1 MFWILRIFT
10 ARNFIENETPAR
22 VFSCEF
28 RTFFQAVILLKMKL
42 QHKCFIVNFKTVFR
56 HFGQSLI
63 KENYRNSRTSDDIAQ
78 LWISNDFQI
87 YENLSKVQNINH
99 SGIDSD

>member
-1 MFWILRIFT
+1 M
-10 ARNFIENETPAR
+10 
-22 VFSCEF
+22 FSCEF

-42 QHKCFIVNFKTVFR
+42 QHKCFIVNFKIVFR
-56 HFGQSLI
+56 YFRQFLI

-78 LWISNDFQI
+78 LWLSNDFQI